1 MKSLNRYFF
10 PSEALRYENPMK
22 RMVKACDDS
31 VKITGDETKE
41 EMNDILTK
49 KLKNLET
56 ILKK

>member
-1 MKSLNRYFF
+1 
-10 PSEALRYENPMK
+10 MK

-31 VKITGDETKE
+31 VKITGEETKE